1 MIGKQ
6 RRKYLGPSYGP
17 PTGNAL
23 NMSREGFAKGIGS
36 ALHGLL
42 ACATFLLLTVTVM
55 QRGDHDG
62 YQATHLFFMPRS
74 TWEMDA
80 GRGMLYSEDHYA
92 TSDLRDLTGLSDPD
106 MAPSDAGAEADRHPV
121 PGPTVRRSTAV
132 PDPSGNEIPVA
143 ATLDGPAPAGGLV
156 SVGEPQIVAPHSR
169 QDDPPTPPPRALP
182 LG

>member
-1 MIGKQ
+1 
-6 RRKYLGPSYGP
+6 
-17 PTGNAL
+17 
-23 NMSREGFAKGIGS
+23 MSREGFAKRTGS

-42 ACATFLLLTVTVM
+42 AYTTFLLLTVTVM

-92 TSDLRDLTGLSDPD
+92 PSDLRDLTGLSDPD
-106 MAPSDAGAEADRHPV
+106 TASSDAGAGADRHLV

-143 ATLDGPAPAGGLV
+143 ATLDGPAPADGLV
-156 SVGEPQIVAPHSR
+156 SVVEPRVIALHSQ
-169 QDDPPTPPPRALP
+169 QDDPPTPPPRTLP
-182 LG
+182 FG